1 MGKNAVMANEE
12 KNEAHLPVV
21 GTSALLLQLPDVA
34 PHLKPWIDQW
44 PHDGFT
50 THVTILVPFLHDS
63 EIDEDVLAELR
74 VLFAGF
80 AAFDVTFA
88 QTVRFPTVVYLAPD
102 PEQPFRDMT
111 AAVYARWPQCPPYAG
126 KYPDA
131 TPHASVVYDRTE
143 AEYEEV
149 VRELATR
156 LPLRARAA
164 AVDLLIFDG
173 SRWNVRERF
182 PLSES

>member
-1 MGKNAVMANEE
+1 MANEE
-12 KNEAHLPVV
+12 SNEAHEPAV

-34 PHLKPWIDQW
+34 PHLKPWIDWW

-50 THVTILVPFLHDS
+50 THVTILVPFLPDS
-63 EIDEDVLAELR
+63 EIDEGVLGELR
-74 VLFAGF
+74 TLFAGF

-88 QTVRFPTVVYLAPD
+88 KAARFPTVLYLAPE

-111 AAVYARWPQCPPYAG
+111 AAVYERWPQCPPYAG

-143 AEYEEV
+143 AEYEDV
-149 VRELATR
+149 ARELGTR
-156 LPLRARAA
+156 LPLRTRAA
-164 AVDLLIFDG
+164 AVDLLIYDG
-173 SRWNVRERF
+173 SRWNVRESF
-182 PLSES
+182 PLSEL

>member
-1 MGKNAVMANEE
+1 MANEE
-12 KNEAHLPVV
+12 KDEDREYVV
-21 GTSALLLQLPDVA
+21 GTSALLLQLPEVA
-34 PHLKPWIDQW
+34 SHLKPWTDQW

-50 THVTILVPFLHDS
+50 THVTILVPFLPDA

-74 VLFAGF
+74 TLFDGF

-88 QTVRFPTVVYLAPD
+88 EAARFPTVLYLAPE

-111 AAVYARWPQCPPYAG
+111 TAVYARWPQCPPYAG

-143 AEYEEV
+143 AEYEDV
-149 VRELATR
+149 ARELATR
-156 LPLRARAA
+156 LPLRASAA
-164 AVDLLIFDG
+164 AVDLLVFDG
-173 SRWNVRERF
+173 SRWNVRESF
-182 PLSES
+182 PLSGR